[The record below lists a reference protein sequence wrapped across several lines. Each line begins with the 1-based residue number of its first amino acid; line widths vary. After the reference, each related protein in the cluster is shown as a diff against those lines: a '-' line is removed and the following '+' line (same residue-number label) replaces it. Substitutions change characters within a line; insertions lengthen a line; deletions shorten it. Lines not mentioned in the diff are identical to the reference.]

1 MYHVRDD
8 FKPGTKIFSIPLS
21 WFREVGRF
29 INSLC
34 SGSGIRM
41 TNPAHP
47 SAETPVRIYV
57 DEAWLKQKVIEFAPA
72 QATGG
77 GGEKYDAGEGI
88 DAEELA
94 VGKIA
99 VDPDKVVTVI
109 DAEDPDIVL
118 DGNTASGTDETLDQ
132 TEWTAG
138 GTSKL
143 VMAEF
148 TRSKAVTVNNV
159 YYYRLFWR
167 LCTYNPNG
175 TRAAVSAE
183 QGYIQVRRL

>member
-8 FKPGTKIFSIPLS
+8 FRPGTKTFGIPLS
-21 WFREVGRF
+21 WYRAVARF

-34 SGSGIRM
+34 PGTGIKM
-41 TNPAHP
+41 TNPAEP
-47 SAETPVRIYV
+47 SAETPVSISI
-57 DEAWLKQKVIEFAPA
+57 DEGWLASAVKRLVPSA
-72 QATGG
+72 ATGG
-77 GGEKYDAGEGI
+77 GVQYSAGEGI
-88 DAEELA
+88 DAEELEL
-94 VGKIA
+94 GKIA
-99 VDPDKVVTVI
+99 VDPDQVVTVLA
-109 DAEDPDIVL
+109 AEGPVITI

-132 TEWTAG
+132 TTWEAG

-143 VMAEF
+143 VKAEF
-148 TRSKAVTVNNV
+148 TRAKAVTVNNV

-183 QGYIQVRRL
+183 QGYVQVRRL